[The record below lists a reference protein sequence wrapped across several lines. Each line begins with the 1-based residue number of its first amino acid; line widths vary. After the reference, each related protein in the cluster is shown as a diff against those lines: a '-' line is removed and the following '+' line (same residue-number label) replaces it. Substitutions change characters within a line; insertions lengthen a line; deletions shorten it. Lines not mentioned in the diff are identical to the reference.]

1 MIRILLADDQSLLLS
16 ALATI
21 LGAEDDIT
29 VAATAVNGAEAVE
42 KARSHRIDV
51 AVLDIRMPV
60 LDGIAAARA
69 IMEMGPRVIML
80 TTFDDD
86 VLIHSAID
94 AGVHGFL
101 LKDAEPDILAG
112 AVRAVAHGESVLA
125 PAVTGRVMQWVRGGA
140 SDPDAGKRLE
150 ELTARERDVLAE
162 IGRGATNA
170 EIAATLFIAE
180 TTVKTHVSSLLSKLG
195 VRDRVALALLAQ
207 RAGISS

>member
-29 VAATAVNGAEAVE
+29 VAATAVDGAEAVE
-42 KARSHRIDV
+42 KARAHRIDI

-101 LKDAEPDILAG
+101 LKSAEPDVLAG

-125 PAVTGRVMQWVRGGA
+125 PAVTGRVMQWVRGGVG
-140 SDPDAGKRLE
+140 DPDAGKRLE

>member
-1 MIRILLADDQSLLLS
+1 MIRILLADDQPLLLS
-16 ALATI
+16 ALAAI

-29 VAATAVNGAEAVE
+29 VVATAVNGAEAVE
-42 KARSHRIDV
+42 KARAHRIDV

-101 LKDAEPDILAG
+101 LKDAEPD
-112 AVRAVAHGESVLA
+112 V
-125 PAVTGRVMQWVRGGA
+125 
-140 SDPDAGKRLE
+140 
-150 ELTARERDVLAE
+150 
-162 IGRGATNA
+162 
-170 EIAATLFIAE
+170 
-180 TTVKTHVSSLLSKLG
+180 LLSLIH
-195 VRDRVALALLAQ
+195 
-207 RAGISS
+207 ISEPTRPY